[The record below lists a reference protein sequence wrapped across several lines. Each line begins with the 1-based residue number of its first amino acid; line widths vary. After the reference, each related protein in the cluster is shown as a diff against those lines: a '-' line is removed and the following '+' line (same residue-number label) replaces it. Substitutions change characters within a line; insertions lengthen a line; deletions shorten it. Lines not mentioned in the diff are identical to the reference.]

1 MVTIEWDESRGVDYE
16 GDISYHVTF
25 EPIDSYVKMIGYFNH
40 TFLFLSSH
48 LIARCLHASNVRYA
62 TQRNRVPNAAH
73 STSSSVRVCLGACHT
88 FDVWIDVHGG
98 LVW

>member
-1 MVTIEWDESRGVDYE
+1 MVTIECDEARGVDFE
-16 GDISYHVTF
+16 GDITYHVTF
-25 EPIDSYVKMIGYFNH
+25 ESIDSYVKRMNDFNH

-62 TQRNRVPNAAH
+62 TQRNRVPNAAYN
-73 STSSSVRVCLGACHT
+73 TASSVRVCLGACHT
-88 FDVWIDVHGG
+88 FDAWIDVHGG